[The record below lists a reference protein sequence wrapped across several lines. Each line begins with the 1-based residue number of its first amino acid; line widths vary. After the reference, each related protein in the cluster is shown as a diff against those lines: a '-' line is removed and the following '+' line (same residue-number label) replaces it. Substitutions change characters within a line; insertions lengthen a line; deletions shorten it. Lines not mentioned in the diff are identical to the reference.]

1 MSSTD
6 SGVDTSPSPGQDT
19 LLSLLAP
26 PLLTDN
32 IPESPKESLP
42 SIQKAKTKDDLL
54 LMLNK
59 IKIEDGSQRGA
70 DVKLEDW
77 Q

>member
-26 PLLTDN
+26 HPLSDN
-32 IPESPKESLP
+32 ITESPKESLP

>member
-19 LLSLLAP
+19 LLILLAP
-26 PLLTDN
+26 HPLTVN